1 MVRALCAEP
10 WVPPTERA
18 GSEGSFMLWK
28 SCIGLPSQP
37 KLASSLPIKRP
48 TYCRLTVRRQ
58 NRKTAP
64 VARRKCTPSVACG
77 DVSPRESVSRNF
89 QSSADSLQI
98 SFACHPGGGGL
109 LSASPCANL
118 SCSFYRGA
126 KTSPSGGSTAVGGDR
141 GAFPR
146 AAGAVVWFSP
156 PEGRVACFPTGES
169 PVVKVFYKLAAE
181 PPSTTLSGKAAVK
194 P

>member
-1 MVRALCAEP
+1 MAVPACIPICEKRGAADAAGCITRLCSLHSEGGRRGAVIPKVRGFRRLWRPGSMVRALCAEP

-18 GSEGSFMLWK
+18 GSEGSFMLRK

-37 KLASSLPIKRP
+37 KLASSLPFKRP

-89 QSSADSLQI
+89 QSPYGSLQI
-98 SFACHPGGGGL
+98 SFACHPGGGDFSG
-109 LSASPCANL
+109 SNL
-118 SCSFYRGA
+118 
-126 KTSPSGGSTAVGGDR
+126 
-141 GAFPR
+141 
-146 AAGAVVWFSP
+146 
-156 PEGRVACFPTGES
+156 
-169 PVVKVFYKLAAE
+169 
-181 PPSTTLSGKAAVK
+181 
-194 P
+194 